1 MMRLHVNLNFM
12 RNVYKVASHYNIPS
26 KLLFM
31 ISLFSQE
38 RVVGLKHLPHVAL
51 QPLTVMANNRVLSS
65 ASIFISFFFSFWR
78 RDST

>member
-12 RNVYKVASHYNIPS
+12 GNVHKVASHYNIHS

-51 QPLTVMANNRVLSS
+51 
-65 ASIFISFFFSFWR
+65 
-78 RDST
+78 